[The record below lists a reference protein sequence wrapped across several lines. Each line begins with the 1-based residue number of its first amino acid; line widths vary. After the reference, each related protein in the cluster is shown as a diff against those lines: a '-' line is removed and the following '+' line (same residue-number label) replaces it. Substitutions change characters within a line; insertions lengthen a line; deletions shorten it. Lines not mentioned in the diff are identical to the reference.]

1 MNRNSLI
8 FCGAALLATLVVFA
22 AGFRLAAMPP
32 EAVAR
37 SKTPVSPED
46 LSEFD
51 LGSFGRVSGID
62 LVAYWMEH
70 PPAQEGE
77 QAAPASVQRFG
88 GC

>member
-1 MNRNSLI
+1 MNRQSVI
-8 FCGAALLATLVVFA
+8 FLAVTLVVA
-22 AGFRLAAMPP
+22 LLVCAVGFRYAAMPP

-37 SKTPVSPED
+37 AQTPVTPER
-46 LSEFD
+46 LPELD

-70 PPAQEGE
+70 PPAGQGSE
-77 QAAPASVQRFG
+77 AAPASVKRFG

>member
-1 MNRNSLI
+1 MNRESLI
-8 FCGAALLATLVVFA
+8 FCILALVASVALSAV
-22 AGFRLAAMPP
+22 GFRYSALPP

-37 SKTPVSPED
+37 AKTPVTPD
-46 LSEFD
+46 QLPEFD

-70 PPAQEGE
+70 PPAPPGEG
-77 QAAPASVQRFG
+77 AAPESVKRFG